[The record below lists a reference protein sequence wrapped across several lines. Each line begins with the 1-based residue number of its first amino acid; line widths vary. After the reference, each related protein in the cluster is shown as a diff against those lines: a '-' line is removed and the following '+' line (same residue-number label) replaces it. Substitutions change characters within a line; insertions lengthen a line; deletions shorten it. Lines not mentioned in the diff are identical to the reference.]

1 MFQINKTKIKIK
13 ATSLVIKRLRE
24 LIPQKMVNNCQAGR
38 ETAQMFAI
46 FKINTQMK
54 RLPVDYS
61 KFSSIMISRLGFKK
75 FILLTAFLTLIQC

>member
-1 MFQINKTKIKIK
+1 MSQTNKTRIKIK
-13 ATSLVIKRLRE
+13 SISLVIKRLRE

-54 RLPVDYS
+54 RLLVDYS

-75 FILLTAFLTLIQC
+75 FILLTAFLTPIQC

>member
-1 MFQINKTKIKIK
+1 MSQTNKTRIKIK
-13 ATSLVIKRLRE
+13 SISLVIKRLRE
-24 LIPQKMVNNCQAGR
+24 LIPQKMDNNCQAGK

-54 RLPVDYS
+54 RLLVDYS

-75 FILLTAFLTLIQC
+75 FILLTAFLTPIQC